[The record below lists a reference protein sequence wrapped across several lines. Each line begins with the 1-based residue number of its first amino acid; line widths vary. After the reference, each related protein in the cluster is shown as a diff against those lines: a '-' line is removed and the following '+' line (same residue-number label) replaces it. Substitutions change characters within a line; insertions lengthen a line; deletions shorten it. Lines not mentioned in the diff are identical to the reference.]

1 MERRAREV
9 REHELEVQQ
18 RLAAEDEARRNEA
31 LAASR
36 RADHERK
43 IQIKADMQR
52 ENVAVIDEQKQ
63 QEKMENQLAE
73 IEIALGSLYDN
84 RESRKR
90 KELEEL
96 EELDKKSFKLKQAL
110 RSSKVKQKA
119 LEESLAELSK
129 LIV

>member
-43 IQIKADMQR
+43 IQIKADMQK

-63 QEKMENQLAE
+63 QEKMEN
-73 IEIALGSLYDN
+73 
-84 RESRKR
+84 
-90 KELEEL
+90 
-96 EELDKKSFKLKQAL
+96 
-110 RSSKVKQKA
+110 
-119 LEESLAELSK
+119 
-129 LIV
+129 

>member
-36 RADHERK
+36 RADYERK

-63 QEKMENQLAE
+63 QEKMEN
-73 IEIALGSLYDN
+73 
-84 RESRKR
+84 
-90 KELEEL
+90 
-96 EELDKKSFKLKQAL
+96 
-110 RSSKVKQKA
+110 
-119 LEESLAELSK
+119 
-129 LIV
+129 